1 MRRTRGF
8 TLIEIVIVVAI
19 IGILAAIAFPSY
31 QNHIRKANRAN
42 VQAFMADVVN
52 KQQIYLSTSRSFAAT
67 LDELQ
72 LVPSTDVSKYYT
84 LAITPIAG
92 PPIGYTLTA
101 TPKGGTVQDHTSE
114 PPLSIDDKGTK
125 TPSDK
130 W

>member
-52 KQQIYLSTSRSFAAT
+52 KQQIYLSTARSFAAT

-72 LVPSTDVSKYYT
+72 LVPPTDVSKYYT
-84 LAITPIAG
+84 LAITPVAG

>member
-8 TLIEIVIVVAI
+8 TLVEIMIVVAI
-19 IGILAAIAFPSY
+19 IGVLAAIAFPSY
-31 QNHIRKANRAN
+31 QSHIRKANRAN

-52 KQQIYLSTSRSFAAT
+52 KQQIYLSTSRSFAST

-101 TPKGGTVQDHTSE
+101 TPKGGTVQDHSSE